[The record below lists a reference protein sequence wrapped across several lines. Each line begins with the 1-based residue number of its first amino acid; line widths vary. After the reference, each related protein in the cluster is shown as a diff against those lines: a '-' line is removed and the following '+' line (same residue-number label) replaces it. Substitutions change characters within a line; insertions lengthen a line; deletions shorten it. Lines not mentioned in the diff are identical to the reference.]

1 MSVHAPLRHC
11 GGGAGVPK
19 IPYTIVRGNS
29 DFLYAAPQQT
39 APGVWMDNPNSP
51 VQARM
56 CLAAAC
62 FQLVCVPAGCPML
75 RLTSSV
81 LLQNFDTQYQF
92 AIQSLST
99 VILTTFQLRCLAAG
113 NAAATCAYVLPT
125 LP

>member
-1 MSVHAPLRHC
+1 
-11 GGGAGVPK
+11 
-19 IPYTIVRGNS
+19 
-29 DFLYAAPQQT
+29 
-39 APGVWMDNPNSP
+39 
-51 VQARM
+51 
-56 CLAAAC
+56 
-62 FQLVCVPAGCPML
+62 ML